1 MRIRPIR
8 DTLQKLDQGIQMTT
22 FEPAGRPVH
31 RREKGALRRRKGV
44 PACIAHVA
52 TPQRPDASHEDDAH
66 HRL

>member
-22 FEPAGRPVH
+22 FEPAGDSPQRGKGRAAAPQRCPRLYRP
-31 RREKGALRRRKGV
+31 RRDAS
-44 PACIAHVA
+44 
-52 TPQRPDASHEDDAH
+52 RPDARYEDDAH

>member
-22 FEPAGRPVH
+22 FEPVGDQPQS
-31 RREKGALRRRKGV
+31 EKGALRRRKGV

-52 TPQRPDASHEDDAH
+52 R
-66 HRL
+66 RLC